1 MAPPWKAIGTL
12 ATGAVLA
19 VAGQHLVR
27 QREVQVA
34 ARGPDGPA
42 GGGEPIADQLQQCVI
57 CFDDTIP
64 EAGISCRGDGQHF
77 FCDGCFDRHV
87 EVACAPDNAG
97 AFVQA
102 GCRIFCSQRPCTAAA
117 PVAAAGAPQQQRT
130 LPFLYRDVALHVQ
143 EATLQAYLEA
153 RRNADLAQGQREG
166 QELAAAQQGQQEQRR
181 GRPEEAAAQQQHLQQ
196 ARGAIIDAALTLLPP
211 CCRGGVVE
219 DWDAC
224 FAVRCAWCRQYF
236 CGFCLEYHGSS
247 ADTHAHVTSCRL
259 RMPGVQRQAAGELGY
274 FAAPGEAAWARQQLF
289 AERLDAAFRPYQD
302 DPGFVNQLVA
312 AMEVDIREL
321 GLDPARFKVAEAER
335 EPGGAAAA
343 GAAAADQASK
353 SRSLGL
359 PGIRA

>member
-1 MAPPWKAIGTL
+1 MAL
-12 ATGAVLA
+12 APVGAVALA
-19 VAGQHLVR
+19 AIAGLVIGQALSYDATPSIR
-27 QREVQVA
+27 RVS
-34 ARGPDGPA
+34 RWFGDDP
-42 GGGEPIADQLQQCVI
+42 EPQCAI
-57 CFDDTIP
+57 CFDDVPDTTL
-64 EAGISCRGDGQHF
+64 GISSRGDGQHF
-77 FCDGCFDRHV
+77 ICNDCFDRHV
-87 EVACAPDNAG
+87 AVTCAPDNAA
-97 AFVQA
+97 AFSRA
-102 GCRIFCSQRPCTAAA
+102 GCRIFCPISTCTAAA
-117 PVAAAGAPQQQRT
+117 PQAAAAGAPRQQQPL

-321 GLDPARFKVAEAER
+321 GLDPARFRVAEAER